1 MGDYRIFR
9 YYRAVF
15 LLVLICVWFGVV
27 YYFWLQAFYQLAPE
41 PVSVSAKDKQA
52 RTLLDQEV
60 YTLYFYDDAG
70 ELRPVNTSQSK
81 YIEMQEG
88 STFCYGYNSF
98 FGQKFNFRQRS
109 CGQTDGYHPIMK
121 LLDLFKDN

>member
-1 MGDYRIFR
+1 MQDYRIFR
-9 YYRAVF
+9 CHRAVF

-41 PVSVSAKDKQA
+41 PVKISAKDKQA
-52 RTLLDQEV
+52 RTLLDSES
-60 YTLYFYDDAG
+60 YTFFFYDGAT
-70 ELRPVNTSQSK
+70 LRPMKTSQSK
-81 YIEMQEG
+81 YLLVQQG
-88 STFCYGYNSF
+88 DTVCYSYNSF
-98 FGQKFNFRQRS
+98 FGQKFNYRQRS